1 VFMDMVKTIKIG
13 EEYAGEVVEEKYNPL
28 IKRIELKIKISHI
41 GKGTPSRGLVRKAI
55 ADAYN
60 VDINR
65 VYVRKIESVF
75 GWGVTNIEA
84 HIYDSLERAKLFE
97 PKHIITR
104 NERATELL
112 QLELQ
117 QG

>member
-1 VFMDMVKTIKIG
+1 MVKTIKIG

>member
-1 VFMDMVKTIKIG
+1 MVKTIKIG
-13 EEYAGEVVEEKYNPL
+13 DEYAGEIIEEKYNPL
-28 IKRIELKIKISHI
+28 IKRVELKIRISHI

-55 ADAYN
+55 ADAYS
-60 VDINR
+60 VEINR
-65 VYVRKIESVF
+65 VYVRKIVSDF

-84 HIYDSLERAKLFE
+84 HIYDSPERAKLFE

-112 QLELQ
+112 ELELQ
-117 QG
+117 Q